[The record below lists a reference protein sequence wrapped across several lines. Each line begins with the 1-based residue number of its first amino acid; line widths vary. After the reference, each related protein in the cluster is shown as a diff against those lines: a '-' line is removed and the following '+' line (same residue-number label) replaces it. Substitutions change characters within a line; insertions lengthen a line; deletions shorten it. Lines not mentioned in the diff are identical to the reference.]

1 LSLIDPV
8 NKIASDA
15 RGDKKTER
23 SRRWGLDLK
32 IDGGETTSPSSSA
45 LTIPMAASQVP
56 RRPVKERKAPT
67 PKGEGARNSGG
78 LIELGGKG
86 ELWRH

>member
-8 NKIASDA
+8 NKIASNV

-32 IDGGETTSPSSSA
+32 IDGGETTSPS
-45 LTIPMAASQVP
+45 
-56 RRPVKERKAPT
+56 
-67 PKGEGARNSGG
+67 
-78 LIELGGKG
+78 
-86 ELWRH
+86 